1 MHHVRGH
8 TQWSGD
14 QLHVQ
19 KERWIRGLDERNFRH
34 FDSYGFSNLVIL
46 QRDKEI
52 SITEV
57 CRKVARKRKT
67 KTVLQFA
74 PKTSH
79 HSNEFVESVC
89 RHKQRLARCCQTQ
102 VETNTGIQYSATSPA
117 ISFAIRC
124 ARFVLTRITVRPD
137 RRTPFQYLLG
147 DPYASPLCVFGG
159 SVFALIPDHEVR
171 EPS

>member
-19 KERWIRGLDERNFRH
+19 KESGYEDLTRENFRH

-57 CRKVARKRKT
+57 CRKVARK
-67 KTVLQFA
+67 
-74 PKTSH
+74 
-79 HSNEFVESVC
+79 
-89 RHKQRLARCCQTQ
+89 
-102 VETNTGIQYSATSPA
+102 
-117 ISFAIRC
+117 
-124 ARFVLTRITVRPD
+124 
-137 RRTPFQYLLG
+137 
-147 DPYASPLCVFGG
+147 
-159 SVFALIPDHEVR
+159 
-171 EPS
+171 